1 MNIKVNKKIERPLLA
16 RTELQADV
24 HFDGA
29 TPKRTDLQKS
39 LAAAL
44 KVSEDAVAIRRIYTN
59 FGARSAKFTANIYK
73 TKEDLLKNELAIFIN
88 KGKPKEKKEAK
99 KEEKK

>member
-1 MNIKVNKKIERPLLA
+1 MNIKVIKKIERPLLS
-16 RTELQADV
+16 RTELEAEV
-24 HFDGA
+24 YFDGA
-29 TPKRTDLQKS
+29 TPKRTDLLKS

-44 KVSEDAVAIRRIYTN
+44 KVSEDTVIIRRIYTN

-88 KGKPKEKKEAK
+88 KGKPREKKKPEDK
-99 KEEKK
+99 K